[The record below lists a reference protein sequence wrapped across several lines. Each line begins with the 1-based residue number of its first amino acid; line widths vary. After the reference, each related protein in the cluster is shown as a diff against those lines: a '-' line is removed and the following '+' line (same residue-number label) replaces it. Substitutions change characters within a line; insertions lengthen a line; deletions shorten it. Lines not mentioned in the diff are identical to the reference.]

1 MEFTGGAWIG
11 RNGGSFDKFS
21 FKSAALCDR
30 CNLSFNPAASSA
42 TISLS
47 KGCWKEK
54 PSELE
59 IHGAV
64 CGSQC
69 LPVCPIKMIAAYTC
83 VRPLKQTRPFVHC
96 NEILTIKVEF
106 RKICDIRYDS
116 FPWQAGSGN
125 VRFYISSLEFSPR
138 RITGPPLSSISLR

>member
-42 TISLS
+42 TILFS
-47 KGCWKEK
+47 KGSWKEK

-59 IHGAV
+59 V
-64 CGSQC
+64 GSG
-69 LPVCPIKMIAAYTC
+69 LWVPMSDK
-83 VRPLKQTRPFVHC
+83 
-96 NEILTIKVEF
+96 KVEF
-106 RKICDIRYDS
+106 RQICD
-116 FPWQAGSGN
+116 Q
-125 VRFYISSLEFSPR
+125 L
-138 RITGPPLSSISLR
+138 

>member
-59 IHGAV
+59 VHGAV
-64 CGSQC
+64 RSVG
-69 LPVCPIKMIAAYTC
+69 PNVGPIKMIAAYTC
-83 VRPLKQTRPFVHC
+83 MRLLKQTRPFVHC

-106 RKICDIRYDS
+106 RKICD
-116 FPWQAGSGN
+116 Q
-125 VRFYISSLEFSPR
+125 L
-138 RITGPPLSSISLR
+138 